1 MHCVRRDEYIKG
13 YRKYKYVD
21 PYFTVGIDL
30 LHGRRPMSTHNTF
43 YVEVDKD
50 KPEQRHKYRTFEK
63 GANRHL
69 FRAEPRRVRYVVGN
83 KFILDGDAVVN
94 TANEAQ
100 HSITQGLYD
109 PNSDKLFDAR
119 QLLLIDRDNA
129 GEVQR
134 KREQEDQCSQTT
146 PSMWR

>member
-1 MHCVRRDEYIKG
+1 MPTY
-13 YRKYKYVD
+13 
-21 PYFTVGIDL
+21 
-30 LHGRRPMSTHNTF
+30 STF

-50 KPEQRHKYRTFEK
+50 KPEQRYKYRTFEK

-69 FRAEPRRVRYVVGN
+69 FRAEPRRMRYVVGN

-109 PNSDKLFDAR
+109 PRVTSCLMQDSF
-119 QLLLIDRDNA
+119 
-129 GEVQR
+129 
-134 KREQEDQCSQTT
+134 C
-146 PSMWR
+146 

>member
-13 YRKYKYVD
+13 YRKYKYFD

-30 LHGRRPMSTHNTF
+30 LHGRRTRRPMPTHRTF

-50 KPEQRHKYRTFEK
+50 KPEQRYKYRTFEK

-83 KFILDGDAVVN
+83 KFILDGDAVEN
-94 TANEAQ
+94 TANEVQ
-100 HSITQGLYD
+100 HSIT
-109 PNSDKLFDAR
+109 
-119 QLLLIDRDNA
+119 
-129 GEVQR
+129 
-134 KREQEDQCSQTT
+134 
-146 PSMWR
+146 